1 MRTPSRPARQSGG
14 VRDGVGGMP
23 MATLESA
30 DGASADIYLHGAHVT
45 SWRPAPDGE
54 ERLFLSARSEF
65 NDRAAIRGGIPVIF
79 PQFATEGP
87 LPRHGFARTS
97 LWSLDSLEQRDEG
110 DAVATFTLT
119 DSPATH
125 ATWAAEFGLT
135 LTVRVAG
142 ARLEVMLGVEN
153 TGSSP
158 FSFAAALHTY
168 LRVRDAERAE
178 VVGLHG
184 ARYRESSAPTLLH
197 IDDDRVVRA
206 AGPVDRVYVNAPRSV
221 MLREP
226 ERSLNVEMMDFT
238 DMVLWNPGAEA
249 ARRLADMEPHGE
261 REMMCIE
268 AAVVQRPIA
277 LASGGRWSG
286 RQTLDAAPL
295 TLPPGEGLAR

>member
-1 MRTPSRPARQSGG
+1 
-14 VRDGVGGMP
+14 

-65 NDRAAIRGGIPVIF
+65 RDTAAIRGGIPVIF

-97 LWSLDSLEQRDEG
+97 LWSLHSLEQRDEG

-125 ATWAAEFGLT
+125 ATWAAEFRLT

-142 ARLEVMLGVEN
+142 ARLQVTLGVEN
-153 TGSSP
+153 TGASP

-168 LRVRDAERAE
+168 LRLRDAEHAE
-178 VVGLHG
+178 VVGLRG

-197 IDDDRVVRA
+197 VDDERAVRA
-206 AGPVDRVYVNAPRSV
+206 TGPLDRVYVNAPRSV
-221 MLREP
+221 TLREP
-226 ERSLNVEMMDFT
+226 DQILNVDMMDFT
-238 DMVLWNPGAEA
+238 DMVLWNPGTAA
-249 ARRLADMEPHGE
+249 ARGLADMEPHDA
-261 REMMCIE
+261 RAMICIE

-286 RQTLDAAPL
+286 TQTLDAAPFA
-295 TLPPGEGLAR
+295 TSPAEYGAR

>member
-1 MRTPSRPARQSGG
+1 
-14 VRDGVGGMP
+14 

-65 NDRAAIRGGIPVIF
+65 RDTAAIRGGIPVIF

-97 LWSLDSLEQRDEG
+97 LWSLHSLEQRDEG

-125 ATWAAEFGLT
+125 ATWAAEFCLT

-142 ARLEVMLGVEN
+142 ARLQVTLGVEN
-153 TGSSP
+153 TGASP

-168 LRVRDAERAE
+168 LRVKDAERAE
-178 VVGLHG
+178 VVGLQG
-184 ARYRESSAPTLLH
+184 ARYRESSAPTLFH
-197 IDDDRVVRA
+197 VDDERSLRA
-206 AGPVDRVYVNAPRSV
+206 MGPLDRVYVRAPRFV
-221 MLREP
+221 TLREP
-226 ERSLNVEMMDFT
+226 ERSLGVEMMDFT
-238 DMVLWNPGAEA
+238 DIVLWNPGAEA
-249 ARRLADMEPHGE
+249 ARGLADMEPHGA
-261 REMMCIE
+261 RAMMCIE
-268 AAVVQRPIA
+268 AAVVQRPVA
-277 LASGGRWSG
+277 LASGGRWTG
-286 RQTLDAAPL
+286 AQMLDAAPFNL
-295 TLPPGEGLAR
+295 SADGKVAR

>member
-1 MRTPSRPARQSGG
+1 
-14 VRDGVGGMP
+14 MP

-45 SWRPAPDGE
+45 SWRPAPDGD

-65 NDRAAIRGGIPVIF
+65 GDTAAIRGGIPVIF

-97 LWSLDSLEQRDEG
+97 LWSLQSMEQDDDG
-110 DAVATFTLT
+110 DAFATFKLT
-119 DSPATH
+119 DSAATH
-125 ATWAAEFGLT
+125 ATWAAEFCLT

-142 ARLEVMLGVEN
+142 ARLQLALGVEN
-153 TGSSP
+153 TGASP

-178 VVGLHG
+178 VVGLQG

-197 IDDDRVVRA
+197 VDDERAVRVT
-206 AGPVDRVYVNAPRSV
+206 GPLDRVYVNAPRSV
-221 MLREP
+221 TLHEP
-226 ERSLNVEMMDFT
+226 ERSLSVAMMDFT
-238 DMVLWNPGAEA
+238 DIVLWNPGAET
-249 ARRLADMEPHGE
+249 ARGLADMEPYGE
-261 REMMCIE
+261 RAMMCIE

-286 RQTLDAAPL
+286 TQTLDAAPF
-295 TLPPGEGLAR
+295 TMSPPATVAR

>member
-1 MRTPSRPARQSGG
+1 
-14 VRDGVGGMP
+14 

-65 NDRAAIRGGIPVIF
+65 RDSAAIRGGIPVIF

-97 LWSLDSLEQRDEG
+97 LWSLQSLEQRDEG

-125 ATWAAEFGLT
+125 ATWAAEFCLT
-135 LTVRVAG
+135 LTVRIAG
-142 ARLEVMLGVEN
+142 ARLQVVLGVEN
-153 TGSSP
+153 TGASP

-178 VVGLHG
+178 VVGLQG
-184 ARYRESSAPTLLH
+184 ARYRESSEPALLH
-197 IDDDRVVRA
+197 IDDERVVRVV
-206 AGPVDRVYVNAPRSV
+206 GPLDRVYVNAPRSV
-221 MLREP
+221 TLREP

-238 DMVLWNPGAEA
+238 EMVLWNPGAAA
-249 ARRLADMEPHGE
+249 ARGLADMEPHGE
-261 REMMCIE
+261 RAMMCIE

-286 RQTLDAAPL
+286 TQTLDAMPFEMS
-295 TLPPGEGLAR
+295 PGER